1 MTEFTA
7 SQSREFFGQGH
18 HRFVRETRQHG
29 VLQGVELLLQSGV
42 DARVGVTKEIDPPG
56 ADGIQITISVMVV
69 QPRPAAVVNSHQWH
83 GFVVL
88 HLGTRVPDTVQAALH
103 QLRRLGIQIKPLKKS
118 SCLLVK

>member
-1 MTEFTA
+1 MGEA
-7 SQSREFFGQGH
+7 G
-18 HRFVRETRQHG
+18 QHG
-29 VLQGVELLLQSGV
+29 VLQGVELLVQGRV
-42 DARVGVTKEIDPPG
+42 DARVGMAKQVDPPR
-56 ADGIQITISVMVV
+56 ADGVQVTMTIVVM
-69 QPRPAAVVNSHQWH
+69 QPRALGVVDSDQGH